1 RDRAACRAGSRRL
14 LRPTDPIHG
23 ARDRHVGV
31 GSGAHP
37 RGGGPRRGL
46 LGGGTR
52 GEHRGAGNHAER
64 PMSAAAM
71 ELPNVEEE
79 GLQLGPVP
87 GANDRVRFAGTGEAE
102 GAAVLDRFLT
112 LLHRQ
117 VLSLELRRVTIE
129 LAELEFINSSCLKA
143 MVAWI
148 YKVDTEG
155 RPYKIHLRRD
165 ASMHWQ
171 RTSLATLQRLAP
183 EVVVIEET

>member
-1 RDRAACRAGSRRL
+1 M
-14 LRPTDPIHG
+14 T
-23 ARDRHVGV
+23 V
-31 GSGAHP
+31 
-37 RGGGPRRGL
+37 
-46 LGGGTR
+46 
-52 GEHRGAGNHAER
+52 AEL
-64 PMSAAAM
+64 
-71 ELPNVEEE
+71 ELPMIEEE

-87 GANDRVRFAGTGEAE
+87 GARDRVRFAGTGEAE
-102 GAAVLDRFLT
+102 GAAVLDRFLG

-117 VLSLELRRVTIE
+117 ALALELRRVTIE
-129 LAELEFINSSCLKA
+129 LEELEFINSSCLKA

-183 EVVVIEET
+183 DVVVIEES

>member
-1 RDRAACRAGSRRL
+1 
-14 LRPTDPIHG
+14 
-23 ARDRHVGV
+23 
-31 GSGAHP
+31 
-37 RGGGPRRGL
+37 
-46 LGGGTR
+46 
-52 GEHRGAGNHAER
+52 
-64 PMSAAAM
+64 MSVAAM

-117 VLSLELRRVTIE
+117 VLSLALRRVTIE

>member
-1 RDRAACRAGSRRL
+1 MTVVA
-14 LRPTDPIHG
+14 T
-23 ARDRHVGV
+23 
-31 GSGAHP
+31 
-37 RGGGPRRGL
+37 
-46 LGGGTR
+46 
-52 GEHRGAGNHAER
+52 
-64 PMSAAAM
+64 
-71 ELPNVEEE
+71 ELPMIEEE
-79 GLQLGPVP
+79 GLQLGPVA
-87 GANDRVRFAGTGEAE
+87 GTQDRVRFAGTGEAE
-102 GAAVLDRFLT
+102 GAAVLDRFLG

-117 VLSLELRRVTIE
+117 ALANDLRRVTIE
-129 LAELEFINSSCLKA
+129 LEELEFINSSCLKA